1 MQVAESTESDNKNWV
16 IRQHKVSYSRK
27 SEVKQKCIPQ
37 LHQKHYFKENGDL
50 FRDAAPVLLIIQ
62 FKWGVGGLVYS
73 LIISTNQA
81 INALAWGRL
90 GYLTNPLASCH
101 SVPFLLTEKQG
112 TTTMAKKATKQ
123 IGITRD
129 GREGDGGE
137 VQMWFISP
145 ENTMKAANKES
156 RVTEALFGSFTSS
169 KVSWSTADRV
179 KRHKS
184 RTKVFK
190 LQAQSK
196 LDYKVR

>member
-1 MQVAESTESDNKNWV
+1 MAESTESDNKNRV

-37 LHQKHYFKENGDL
+37 LHQKYYFKENGDL

-90 GYLTNPLASCH
+90 GYLTNPLPSCH

-156 RVTEALFGSFTSS
+156 WVTEALFGSFTSS
-169 KVSWSTADRV
+169 KASWSTADRV